1 MKTPKAS
8 EAYKYLCSKYQ
19 EEAEA
24 VSIQIYILN
33 RLKCI
38 QGIIYVSDETLN
50 EASEIICMHFIDSD
64 VSVDCIINSII
75 NYVNKYEKFPN
86 KEYLKYDIE
95 GILEDF

>member
-1 MKTPKAS
+1 MKAS
-8 EAYKYLCSKYQ
+8 DAYKQLCNKYQ
-19 EEAEA
+19 EEAET
-24 VSIQIYILN
+24 VSIQLYILH

-38 QGIIYVSDETLN
+38 QSLINVSDETLN
-50 EASEIICMHFIDSD
+50 EASEIICEHFQKEDL
-64 VSVDCIINSII
+64 SVDCMINSII